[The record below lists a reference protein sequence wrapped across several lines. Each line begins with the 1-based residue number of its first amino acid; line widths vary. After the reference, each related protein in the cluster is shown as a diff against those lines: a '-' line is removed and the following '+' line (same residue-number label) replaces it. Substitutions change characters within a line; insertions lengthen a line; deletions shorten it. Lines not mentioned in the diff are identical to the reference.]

1 MKNFVLY
8 IFVLMGLFSCE
19 KLPLDYRNKYLGNY
33 DFTRR
38 DSYYAYPNYV
48 DKTYA
53 KVFKGSVKKG
63 DLENELIIHFDN
75 YVNSSGYTIEN
86 IETFNVDYEGN
97 ILEGNVLRGE
107 FYSTKKIELVFPVP
121 GLGRVGNIIYTG
133 VRK

>member
-1 MKNFVLY
+1 M
-8 IFVLMGLFSCE
+8 
-19 KLPLDYRNKYLGNY
+19 
-33 DFTRR
+33 
-38 DSYYAYPNYV
+38 
-48 DKTYA
+48 
-53 KVFKGSVKKG
+53 
-63 DLENELIIHFDN
+63 ENELIIHFDN

-97 ILEGNVLRGE
+97 ILEDNVLRGE